1 MLLWVVISLGG
12 LSFSLV
18 STFGLNTINSYTCTS
33 PWPRGYSEL
42 NADTSSHIMQLQVNS
57 HLTTMAY
64 FQQLIVTQFYG
75 FLSLI
80 YNLLPSD
87 NIVWSKCMLMYIMWT
102 MRKKNY
108 TIYGAF
114 PPSFVQFT
122 YMIQKVV
129 LTTSRVYQF
138 SKLKKYLMLYWV
150 LSL

>member
-1 MLLWVVISLGG
+1 MHAYV
-12 LSFSLV
+12 
-18 STFGLNTINSYTCTS
+18 
-33 PWPRGYSEL
+33 
-42 NADTSSHIMQLQVNS
+42 HHVN
-57 HLTTMAY
+57 Y
-64 FQQLIVTQFYG
+64 E
-75 FLSLI
+75 
-80 YNLLPSD
+80 
-87 NIVWSKCMLMYIMWT
+87 
-102 MRKKNY
+102 KKNY